1 MHRFANHSTIQLLS
15 MGLLLLAGGA
25 SQLWAGKGACCN
37 TCPQCD
43 NKICV
48 AQPETTKQKK
58 HCWEVECK
66 DICIPRF
73 KWPWECCDVPP
84 RCGQV
89 KTVKVLKKKEYECEK
104 CGYKWEVKTVD
115 CDCCPT
121 APTK

>member
-1 MHRFANHSTIQLLS
+1 MNRLNLSVKAMLLMAVLVMVGHRAPLN
-15 MGLLLLAGGA
+15 AGPLHG
-25 SQLWAGKGACCN
+25 CDR
-37 TCPQCD
+37 CPDCG
-43 NKICV
+43 NKVCQ
-48 AQPETTKQKK
+48 AEPTTVKEKK

-73 KWPWECCDVPP
+73 KWWWECCETPP